1 MPNWKTTLA
10 GLATGLLLA
19 LANYAG
25 PNTWQGYLA
34 ALGPVA
40 IGILSKDFN
49 VTGGTVPNTLT
60 PGPAE
65 IAAQKTVNTRPPTP

>member
-1 MPNWKTTLA
+1 MPNWKTTIAGLIA
-10 GLATGLLLA
+10 GLAVA
-19 LANYAG
+19 YANYSG
-25 PNTWQGYLA
+25 PNTWQGYIA

-40 IGILSKDFN
+40 IGILAKDFN

-65 IAAQKTVNTRPPTP
+65 IQAQKAINPK

>member
-10 GLATGLLLA
+10 GLIAGIA
-19 LANYAG
+19 VAFANYAG

-34 ALGPVA
+34 ALGPVV
-40 IGILSKDFN
+40 IGILAKDFN

-60 PGPAE
+60 PGAAE
-65 IAAQKTVNTRPPTP
+65 IAAQKTVNPSSK